1 MYSVIVIQEA
11 LEGHLR
17 IQLQHCQSQLE
28 DDCPLLIPRMGVDAL
43 HAHCA
48 LADQLTFDQTDALL
62 AYSTQVWN
70 LCVALWGNLPD
81 LGMSNYSIYLKMAK
95 LSLCFIN

>member
-1 MYSVIVIQEA
+1 MVSDYFILFCHSVHLIQEA

-17 IQLQHCQSQLE
+17 IQLQYCDSQLE
-28 DDCPLLIPRMGVDAL
+28 GDCPLLTPRAGVDAL

-48 LADQLTFDQTDALL
+48 LADQLSLDQTGATL
-62 AYSTQVWN
+62 AYASQVWN

-81 LGMSNYSIYLKMAK
+81 LGM
-95 LSLCFIN
+95 